1 MKLTIVRGGGLAG
14 LTRQTELSSEAL
26 PPGEATKLDE
36 LVEGA
41 GLLDEAAPR
50 EVPPAHPDELSYE
63 VIVEHEGRA
72 RAQRFTEQTLPE
84 PVRQLIASVD
94 SRPER
99 RQSIVPR

>member
-1 MKLTIVRGGGLAG
+1 M
-14 LTRQTELSSEAL
+14 TRQTELASEAL

-50 EVPPAHPDELSYE
+50 EAPPAHPDELSYE

-72 RAQRFTEQTLPE
+72 RTQRFTEQTLPE
-84 PVRQLIASVD
+84 AVRQLIASVD

-99 RQSIVPR
+99 RQSIVRR